1 MGGKRNRSCPAGV
14 WTTIY
19 GSTFTAVPASWELAI
34 TCADGSTPSG
44 RLVQK
49 RSLWI
54 FPGSEVEETLMPVMA
69 IERRWINTFYYVRIL
84 PDRPVEVA
92 MRRTSLL

>member
-1 MGGKRNRSCPAGV
+1 MGGRKSRSCPAGV
-14 WTTIY
+14 WTTLY
-19 GSTFTAVPASWELAI
+19 SSTFTAVPAAWTLSI
-34 TCADGSTPSG
+34 RCPDGSPPSG

-54 FPGSEVEETLMPVMA
+54 FPGTEVEEALMPEMA

-84 PDRPVEVA
+84 PDRPVEVS
-92 MRRTSLL
+92 MRRTSIL